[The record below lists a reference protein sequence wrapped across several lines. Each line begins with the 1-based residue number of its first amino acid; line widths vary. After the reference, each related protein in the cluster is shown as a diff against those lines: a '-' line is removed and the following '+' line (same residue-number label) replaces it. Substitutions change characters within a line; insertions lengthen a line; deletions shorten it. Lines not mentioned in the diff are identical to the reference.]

1 MSATDGGADP
11 LVRQLYDNLKDTFG
25 LGTSD
30 IFQMEFPA
38 RLLDMG
44 DYYYDKSGTINAQQ
58 IKPPAVAEA
67 EFRLADDMFSLSN
80 LVGGPNGSKLTDSYR
95 EVLFGL
101 VPSNKETA
109 DELAKLV
116 PDQKMIFDWL
126 YEEVDNFDP
135 PQTDLLSLI
144 PDDKNLPR
152 KPQAVKDKLPASV
165 ARLRDPEKSPKIPR
179 VDLYQKLLDIYDSER
194 FRWVTFKND
203 ARPDDTADQ
212 AKFNAYDRLLSNYA
226 PVIDSKLE
234 ALWTVLLVRGQYH
247 RVRRYVAYIDVET
260 ASESLQRA
268 KEDLR
273 ASVSRSIDDTED
285 VYPVV
290 FSPSNWAK
298 YLTTNFTPEDLLSSE
313 DIVRNRLL
321 QAEKEKAI
329 LVLQRDAFQAGAQ
342 DIKALDKAESDARI
356 TLSNSEAAM
365 LQGFSSNV
373 IDCVKLYFDVTTRQS
388 QNKLDA
394 LKALTDANKEELNQA
409 LEKRALAPLKPE
421 EFEKLKNMQA
431 QCIQNQQTFQNAA
444 ENYSRAQLAA
454 SQARGNDPTTSIE
467 VLTEKITS
475 LTMDIEYYNKSLQGS
490 QNPFGVPITVFGTD
504 EKAPT
509 TKVDPPE
516 VRKPETTPTAPEQ
529 KDGASI
535 WQWITIDTDKSKDT
549 TTKLSSSHVSHSDW
563 SVSFFFGSGSGQSDS
578 STTDSSHNINNQ
590 NYKVQIG
597 FRAMKVSIDRPWMNA
612 QLLGQTRE
620 FFRLHENQITDR
632 KPTDMHNKIS
642 NGVVDSSNLLLPS
655 WSTGFIVVKDVHII
669 LTAHEQVDIAAVH
682 DMQSSTSSGGG
693 FLCFRVSKSESSS
706 DHRESASVTSD
717 TKYISIKIPAPQI
730 IGWICQLAPM
740 DDSTRTY
747 TPFTAD
753 KEFPDFVK
761 PPPALP
767 SKLAETDA
775 NE

>member
-1 MSATDGGADP
+1 MPDLNQSILAPAQHGCRRQTE
-11 LVRQLYDNLKDTFG
+11 VRTLWSVSSTTNLRDTFG

-44 DYYYDKSGTINAQQ
+44 DLYYDKSGAINAQQ

-101 VPSNKETA
+101 VPSNKETS
-109 DELAKLV
+109 DELAKL
-116 PDQKMIFDWL
+116 
-126 YEEVDNFDP
+126 
-135 PQTDLLSLI
+135 
-144 PDDKNLPR
+144 NLPR
-152 KPQAVKDKLPASV
+152 KPQAVKDKLPTSV

-212 AKFNAYDRLLSNYA
+212 AKFNTYDH
-226 PVIDSKLE
+226 
-234 ALWTVLLVRGQYH
+234 H
-247 RVRRYVAYIDVET
+247 RVRKYVAYIDVET

-273 ASVSRSIDDTED
+273 ASVSRSIDDTENI
-285 VYPVV
+285 YPVV

-313 DIVRNRLL
+313 DIVPNRLL
-321 QAEKEKAI
+321 QAEEEKAI

-342 DIKALDKAESDARI
+342 DIKALEKAESDARI

-373 IDCVKLYFDVTTRQS
+373 IDCVKRYFDVTTRQS

-409 LEKRALAPLKPE
+409 LEKRALPPLKPD

-444 ENYSRAQLAA
+444 ENYSRAQLAV

-490 QNPFGVPITVFGTD
+490 QNPFGVPMTVFGTD
-504 EKAPT
+504 GKAKT
-509 TKVDPPE
+509 T
-516 VRKPETTPTAPEQ
+516 

-535 WQWITIDTDKSKDT
+535 WQWITIDTDKSKDN

-563 SVSFFFGSGSGQSDS
+563 SVSFFFGRGSGHSDS

-590 NYKVQIG
+590 HYNVQIG

-620 FFRLHENQITDR
+620 FFRLHADKITDR
-632 KPTDMHNKIS
+632 KPTDLHDDIF

-669 LTAHEQVDIAAVH
+669 LKAHEQVDVAAVH

-706 DHRESASVTSD
+706 DHRASASVTSD

-730 IGWICQLAPM
+730 IGCICQLAPT
-740 DDSTRTY
+740 DDSTTTY

-753 KEFPDFVK
+753 KEFPGFVK
-761 PPPALP
+761 PPPAPP

-775 NE
+775 DESKSAA